1 MADSSTPNGSGLP
14 PADPSSN
21 RRALRRAAAVQLG
34 YLLLFA
40 GLVPLPNLRAAPS
53 LLIVAASVLAAV
65 WLIGCLAR
73 VADIPRA
80 DELLLAGSAAPVVV
94 GLLQFVYRTNF
105 VISNGGLSDPS
116 APGTSAAAFGLA
128 WALETAVILAPGVW
142 FLWQNARSLT
152 PPPPVSQAVI
162 SRPASRKRRT

>member
-1 MADSSTPNGSGLP
+1 MADPYTPNGSRLP
-14 PADPSSN
+14 LADPPLN
-21 RRALRRAAAVQLG
+21 HAALRRAAAVQLG

-40 GLVPLPNLRAAPS
+40 MLALIPNLRTAPS
-53 LLIVAASVLAAV
+53 LVMVAASVLAAV
-65 WLIGCLAR
+65 WLVGCLAR
-73 VADIPRA
+73 FANLPRA

-105 VISNGGLSDPS
+105 VITHRGLSDPS
-116 APGTSAAAFGLA
+116 SPGTSAAAFGIA

-152 PPPPVSQAVI
+152 PPPPISQAVL

>member
-1 MADSSTPNGSGLP
+1 M
-14 PADPSSN
+14 
-21 RRALRRAAAVQLG
+21 QLG

-40 GLVPLPNLRAAPS
+40 GLVLLPNLRAAPS

-73 VADIPRA
+73 LANIPRA

-94 GLLQFVYRTNF
+94 GLLQFVYRANF
-105 VISNGGLSDPS
+105 VISHGGLSDPS

-142 FLWQNARSLT
+142 FLWRNARSLT
-152 PPPPVSQAVI
+152 PPPPVSQAVM

>member
-1 MADSSTPNGSGLP
+1 M
-14 PADPSSN
+14 
-21 RRALRRAAAVQLG
+21 QLG

-40 GLVPLPNLRAAPS
+40 GLVLLPNLRAAPS

-73 VADIPRA
+73 LANIPRA

-105 VISNGGLSDPS
+105 VISHGGLSDPS

-152 PPPPVSQAVI
+152 PPPPVSQAVM

>member
-1 MADSSTPNGSGLP
+1 M
-14 PADPSSN
+14 
-21 RRALRRAAAVQLG
+21 QLG

-40 GLVPLPNLRAAPS
+40 ALVLVPNLRAAPS
-53 LLIVAASVLAAV
+53 LIIVAATVLAAV

-73 VADIPRA
+73 FANLSRA

-105 VISNGGLSDPS
+105 VLRHGGLADPS
-116 APGTSAAAFGLA
+116 APATSGTAFALA
-128 WALETAVILAPGVW
+128 WTLETAVILVPGVW

-152 PPPPVSQAVI
+152 PPPPVSQAVM